1 MNAFTAP
8 AHPSTTTAKEES
20 MEDRLIAQ
28 CDELVAQWENL
39 PADTDARD
47 FIEYETTEVMD
58 LVVNGAWVGALL
70 TLEYGG
76 RTTTLDTYQGHLVTS
91 MGDTTVTRNVQ
102 VDETILD
109 ELESQFSD
117 SIA

>member
-1 MNAFTAP
+1 MNATTAP
-8 AHPSTTTAKEES
+8 VHPSTTTAKEES
-20 MEDRLIAQ
+20 MEDRLISH
-28 CDELVAQWENL
+28 CDALVTQWEAT
-39 PADTDARD
+39 PADAHK
-47 FIEYETTEVMD
+47 FIEHETTEIMD

-76 RTTTLDTYQGHLVTS
+76 PTTTLDTYQGHLTTS
-91 MGDTTVTRNVQ
+91 MGDTTITRTVQ

-109 ELESQFSD
+109 ELESLFSD

>member
-1 MNAFTAP
+1 MNATTAP
-8 AHPSTTTAKEES
+8 VHPSTTNEKED
-20 MEDRLIAQ
+20 MKDQLISH
-28 CDELVAQWENL
+28 CDALVAQWEAT
-39 PADTDARD
+39 PADARE
-47 FIEYETTEVMD
+47 FIEHETTEIMD

-76 RTTTLDTYQGHLVTS
+76 PTTTLDTYQGHLVTG
-91 MGDTTVTRNVQ
+91 MGGTTVTRNVQ

-109 ELESQFSD
+109 ELESQFND

>member
-1 MNAFTAP
+1 MNATTAP
-8 AHPSTTTAKEES
+8 VHPSTTNEKED
-20 MEDRLIAQ
+20 MKDQLISH
-28 CDELVAQWENL
+28 CDALVAQWEAT
-39 PADTDARD
+39 PADARE
-47 FIEYETTEVMD
+47 FIECETTEIMD

-76 RTTTLDTYQGHLVTS
+76 PTTTLDTYQGHLVTS
-91 MGDTTVTRNVQ
+91 MGGTTVTRNVQ

-109 ELESQFSD
+109 ELESQFND